1 MSIGDSLTMT
11 STPKSYT
18 PHIATA
24 MLAIGLS
31 IFGFAISGQ
40 IAGVMQD
47 IGIVAGALFIG
58 LGIFPD
64 IATKD
69 ATIEKIDA
77 DILKVSDMLT
87 SHISTIETVAKQA
100 LSGNTKGAE
109 ATVEGA
115 VLSAAAS
122 KLATSTSAN

>member
-1 MSIGDSLTMT
+1 MTIGDSLTMT

>member
-122 KLATSTSAN
+122 KLAASTSAN